1 MNGRM
6 PGGMRRSIERIRER
20 RNRGRVPGSRGE
32 QIRRRLRRSLD
43 GDIFP
48 KPILKIISPA
58 DTITLLNFICG
69 IGAVMFSGQGGDGL
83 RIAMV
88 LILMGLIFDG
98 LDGPIARK
106 FGSSHNFGK
115 WLDSLADSVTFAIAP
130 AFLIYN
136 AFYPFE
142 GSIFSSAQS
151 ILSVLAALFIVLLG
165 ILRLARF
172 SLSGFRFK
180 HFIGIPTPM
189 MAMVAV
195 GMVSFDLWSGR
206 IGWEIDYVTS
216 GDQVLIPAF
225 LFLSSFL
232 MVSDIMYRK
241 YRGKLMILAA
251 MIVLLMI
258 FTLLMGS
265 ENPELGMTGT
275 LIFTAAALGYMF
287 SPLVHDPKH
296 IWGASRR
303 MKDELLLAEDESEGT
318 AIDELIDDSERCTD
332 HEIDDL
338 F

>member
-1 MNGRM
+1 M
-6 PGGMRRSIERIRER
+6 PGGMKRSLDRIRER
-20 RNRGRVPGSRGE
+20 RDQRRVHGSRSE

-83 RIAMV
+83 RIAML
-88 LILMGLIFDG
+88 LILTGLIFDG

-115 WLDSLADSVTFAIAP
+115 WLDSMADSVTFAIAP

-136 AFYPFE
+136 AFYPFN
-142 GSIFSSAQS
+142 GNIFSSAQS
-151 ILSVLAALFIVLLG
+151 ILSVLAALSIVLLG

-189 MAMVAV
+189 MAMVVVAL
-195 GMVSFDLWSGR
+195 VSFDLWSVR
-206 IGWEIDYVTS
+206 IGWDIDHITS
-216 GDQVLIPAF
+216 GDQVIIPAF
-225 LFLSSFL
+225 IFLSSFL

-241 YRGKLMILAA
+241 YRGKLMILAGL
-251 MIVLLMI
+251 IVFLMI

-265 ENPELGMTGT
+265 NNPELGMTGAM
-275 LIFTAAALGYMF
+275 IFTVAALGYML
-287 SPLVHDPKH
+287 SPLIHDPKH

-303 MKDELLLAEDESEGT
+303 MKDELLLAEDEAEGT
-318 AIDELIDDSERCTD
+318 AIDELIDDNERCTD